1 MYPINKGFPL
11 ICATEVAAKVKD
23 SVVVVQWEI
32 AQEFL
37 QVLKAVADLR
47 WVGFVGFCIGLIKLI
62 YPALLDSSLRSK

>member
-11 ICATEVAAKVKD
+11 ICATEAAAKVKD
-23 SVVVVQWEI
+23 SVGAI

-47 WVGFVGFCIGLIKLI
+47 WGGFVGFCIGLIKLI
-62 YPALLDSSLRSK
+62 YPALLDSSLRGK